1 MDKKIEKSPDQK
13 TMSNETI
20 QIHRL
25 CLLDIFHFLDRC
37 EMERL
42 YLWCKQIAVGLK
54 THFHMKSQIDHT
66 FFREINFTKKCIT
79 TTLCYRWSGTWS
91 FGWMT
96 ISWSRS
102 FPWRFWSFFRRRRW
116 RSGNYFSDNSSFRSG
131 NGSVIWWG
139 DFFVQSWNINPS
151 LLNFAH
157 KQKKYTK
164 KLNQFFFIWNHH
176 HIFFRKI
183 KITNLISRK
192 KCITDFCI
200 VFDSLTR
207 LSARFKMKKKE
218 NFFKRHTHNTITMV

>member
-1 MDKKIEKSPDQK
+1 MKLFKFTDCVYKIFS
-13 TMSNETI
+13 
-20 QIHRL
+20 
-25 CLLDIFHFLDRC
+25 IFWTAVKWRGYIYDV
-37 EMERL
+37 
-42 YLWCKQIAVGLK
+42 WCKQIAVVLK

-66 FFREINFTKKCIT
+66 FFREIDFTKKCIT
-79 TTLCYRWSGTWS
+79 TTLWYRWSGTRS

-96 ISWSRS
+96 ISWSGS

-116 RSGNYFSDNSSFRSG
+116 RSGYYFSDNSSFRSG

-157 KQKKYTK
+157 KQKKYTTK
-164 KLNQFFFIWNHH
+164 INQFFFIWNHH

-200 VFDSLTR
+200 EFDSLTR
-207 LSARFKMKKKE
+207 LSARFKMKKKGKLFLKTHTQH
-218 NFFKRHTHNTITMV
+218 NNHGVDADRHKL